1 MTLEAVLA
9 SLHLLAILTLVVFLS
24 SQAALCRI
32 EWMNAA
38 VVERLARL
46 DLIYGMAAVAVLGS
60 GLARV
65 FWGIKGASWY
75 ATQPLLHLKL
85 TLFVAMVLLSIA
97 PTLAFRRWRRALRAT
112 AALPPDSEVRKA
124 RRLVMVQSHGLPV
137 VALIAVFWARGW

>member
-1 MTLEAVLA
+1 MTLEALLA
-9 SLHLLAILTLVVFLS
+9 ALHLLAVLTLTVFLS

-32 EWMNAA
+32 EWLNAA
-38 VVERLARL
+38 VVQRLNRL
-46 DLIYGMAAVAVLGS
+46 NLIYIVCLLAVLAT

-124 RRLVMVQSHGLPV
+124 RRLVMVQSHLLPV
-137 VALIAVFWARGW
+137 VAVVAVYWARGW